1 MYVSLCGPHSFET
14 STFAPDATDVVEPA
28 AVISPFLTR
37 YWYFS
42 HQVGSFELLV
52 WANAAGMASA
62 IARVRQSLRMGGRS
76 FRGRIISAEK
86 LYPQITQI
94 KEINSTRCR
103 ANAGDPDPPSLA
115 RRRCFRRESRAST
128 HARTRPG
135 SR

>member
-14 STFAPDATDVVEPA
+14 STLAPEATEAVEPA

-62 IARVRQSLRMGGRS
+62 IARERQSLRMGGRS
-76 FRGRIISAEK
+76 FRASLR
-86 LYPQITQI
+86 QQ
-94 KEINSTRCR
+94 RCR
-103 ANAGDPDPPSLA
+103 GEQKSKSLMP
-115 RRRCFRRESRAST
+115 RSLWNSRNPAVG
-128 HARTRPG
+128 RKVR
-135 SR
+135 

>member
-14 STFAPDATDVVEPA
+14 STFAPEATEVVAPA

-62 IARVRQSLRMGGRS
+62 IARVRQSLRMGERS
-76 FRGRIISAEK
+76 FRAPLWQR
-86 LYPQITQI
+86 
-94 KEINSTRCR
+94 RCR
-103 ANAGDPDPPSLA
+103 SDQKIKLLMAQRLRISRCAMGGRTVRTAPASDPPLD
-115 RRRCFRRESRAST
+115 
-128 HARTRPG
+128 H
-135 SR
+135 